1 MGPVGDR
8 KPLLSQV
15 HKRNN
20 EEVSRGGGVND
31 DGDESM
37 AAKRDKS
44 MHMRKA
50 TWINTSVIL
59 LALIMVRRQSRRPPP
74 LHALLF

>member
-37 AAKRDKS
+37 AKRDKS